1 MCIRDRYQV
10 RAAVLDERSQA
21 LGASAQFIE
30 VPRVGPGRLALSS
43 VVLAVADDAGQPLS
57 TVFPRRSRLQYR
69 GTIYDGRRGDGGVA
83 TQATVLRDGRPV
95 YTSPPA
101 PVAATPATAEVAALP
116 FAGTLALGDDLEP
129 GAYTLQVSVSPAEG
143 AKGPRVVQLVD
154 FDVR

>member
-1 MCIRDRYQV
+1 M
-10 RAAVLDERSQA
+10 LDERSQT

-43 VVLAVADDAGQPLS
+43 VVLAVADDEGQPLA

-69 GTIYDGRRGDGGVA
+69 GTIYDGRPGDGRVA

-101 PVAATPATAEVAALP
+101 PVTVTPRTAEVAALP
-116 FAGTLALGDDLEP
+116 FAGTLALGDDLAP
-129 GAYTLQVSVSPAEG
+129 GAYTLQVSVIPAAEG
-143 AKGPRVVQLVD
+143 AKGPRAVQLVD